1 MKENKAANS
10 NKNINNT
17 VNTVRNSD
25 IIKLD
30 KKDTTMNNIDLN
42 TVTVAEAKAAGITG
56 MDLLT
61 VLRNPVNTVQT
72 KKNEEFAAELNART
86 TKVRTIKTSKRRANV
101 AGLTKRL
108 SWQSKD
114 TDGVT
119 NLTKF
124 FNGMSELLGSD
135 FANWKHDADFDDA
148 IVTVVED
155 IFGSLDLDDH
165 GKLNIIQKGSV
176 WISNLNLALRYAKA
190 DNDTTKDILTGYFW
204 HAYKHPVTSAMEAGL
219 IGSGEGQAVVKYL
232 EGLK

>member
-1 MKENKAANS
+1 
-10 NKNINNT
+10 
-17 VNTVRNSD
+17 
-25 IIKLD
+25 
-30 KKDTTMNNIDLN
+30 MNNIDLN
-42 TVTVAEAKAAGITG
+42 TATVAEAKAAGISG

-72 KKNEEFAAELNART
+72 KKNEEFAAELNA
-86 TKVRTIKTSKRRANV
+86 KTAPVKRIRRSKRSINV
-101 AGLTKRL
+101 AGTTKRL
-108 SWQSKD
+108 SWQSK

-124 FNGMSELLGSD
+124 FRGMTDLLGTD
-135 FANWKHDADFDDA
+135 FANWKHDADFDA
-148 IVTVVED
+148 AVVTVVED

-165 GKLNIIQKGSV
+165 GSLNIIQKGSV

-190 DNDTTKDILTGYFW
+190 DNDTSKDILTGYFW

-219 IGSGEGQAVVKYL
+219 IGLGEGTAVIKYL